1 MDNTETGEGGLIVLL
16 WQICN
21 LQTIE
26 ASKAVFGTKCLNIFA
41 TGCSKGGKVEEEERE
56 GKYLL
61 KAKNKN
67 NECNFKRQ
75 LKRSIKTSKR

>member
-26 ASKAVFGTKCLNIFA
+26 VSKAVFGTKCLNIFA
-41 TGCSKGGKVEEEERE
+41 TGCS
-56 GKYLL
+56 YNLYWLSQIWFLL
-61 KAKNKN
+61 FHTQHINISSYN
-67 NECNFKRQ
+67 DHFWF
-75 LKRSIKTSKR
+75 